1 MRMSVISLKF
11 YRRGFTLIEVM
22 VVILIV
28 GLIASVLSPSMQR
41 MANSIQARVEFLEV
55 KREIQS
61 LSSIAMQKGESADLS
76 DLKLL
81 EGWSAAGDV
90 TYQPNGVCLG
100 GNLYISY
107 EEVEFFRQDL
117 EPPFCKIGNSYD
129 R

>member
-1 MRMSVISLKF
+1 MSVISHKF

-61 LSSIAMQKGESADLS
+61 LSSIAMQKGESVNLADLE
-76 DLKLL
+76 LL
-81 EGWSAAGDV
+81 EGWAVAGDV
-90 TYQPNGVCLG
+90 AYQPNGVCLG
-100 GNLYISY
+100 GDLYISY
-107 EEVEFFRQDL
+107 EEVEVHRQDL
-117 EPPFCKIGNSYD
+117 VPPFCEIGNSYD